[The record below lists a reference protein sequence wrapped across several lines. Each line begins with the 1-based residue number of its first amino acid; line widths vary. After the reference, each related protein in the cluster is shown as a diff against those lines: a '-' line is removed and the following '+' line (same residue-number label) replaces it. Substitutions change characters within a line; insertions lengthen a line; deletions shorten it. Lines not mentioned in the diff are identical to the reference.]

1 MEQYSGHDYPEL
13 AKTGFFLGLALFVVG
28 TGSELV
34 GHAMFGS
41 LPQWENTLFF
51 ALTMIGFA
59 IGFASPFVFGIV
71 MPLVE

>member
-1 MEQYSGHDYPEL
+1 MERYSGRDYPEL
-13 AKTGFFLGLALFVVG
+13 AKAGFFLGLALFVVG
-28 TGSELV
+28 TGSELI

-51 ALTMIGFA
+51 ALTIVGFA
-59 IGFASPFVFGIV
+59 IGFASPFLFGII